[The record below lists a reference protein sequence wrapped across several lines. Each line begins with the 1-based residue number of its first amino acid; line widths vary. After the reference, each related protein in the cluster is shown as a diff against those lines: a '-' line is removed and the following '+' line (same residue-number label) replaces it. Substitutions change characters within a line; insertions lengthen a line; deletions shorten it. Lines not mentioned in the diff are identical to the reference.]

1 MLIPHLGE
9 AAVAGVDSQT
19 DYALPCIVKGVVWGI
34 QHIVVDGIGILLV
47 QPGIGRRALRRVL
60 VWAVPWGV
68 FTAVVTSLA
77 CFVRLGSDESR
88 GGETERWILAGYYAL
103 HALAYF
109 VIFTQCLWW
118 APCRQKRPAFRI
130 YALGWI
136 VLRGMAICEDLIS
149 YVDEDA
155 AICLNFCTVRASFIV
170 AVPLLIYTV
179 FKEDTAFWYGM
190 AYTYSAEELNG
201 SKNSGFLRHSR
212 RKSAYSYN
220 VNQGGNDIRRPL
232 IGLQLPNSAIETMRK
247 GIETLDRKSIIS
259 SPSCLLMW
267 PPWCL
272 CCSVTGI
279 KVFKGTWRQVCP

>member
-1 MLIPHLGE
+1 MPPRNGTQSPFSACGEFLESPVYAGTSMGNVVATALAAVTQTALLVILWYRRRQLSRDAQCCGYGAGGQDANLVTHLLPVHILFLRASVAIYLLQAGTLLIPHLGE

-109 VIFTQCLWW
+109 VIGFTQCLWW
-118 APCRQKRPAFRI
+118 APCRQKRPAF
-130 YALGWI
+130 
-136 VLRGMAICEDLIS
+136 VLPPYPPKEPEDLI
-149 YVDEDA
+149 
-155 AICLNFCTVRASFIV
+155 
-170 AVPLLIYTV
+170 
-179 FKEDTAFWYGM
+179 
-190 AYTYSAEELNG
+190 
-201 SKNSGFLRHSR
+201 
-212 RKSAYSYN
+212 
-220 VNQGGNDIRRPL
+220 
-232 IGLQLPNSAIETMRK
+232 
-247 GIETLDRKSIIS
+247 
-259 SPSCLLMW
+259 
-267 PPWCL
+267 PP
-272 CCSVTGI
+272 
-279 KVFKGTWRQVCP
+279 